1 MSGSKDER
9 ELGKLSSALERA
21 QAELTKR
28 EQALE
33 AAQAERDAAFEDAA
47 AVVRKKVWRCP
58 QTAVIRRTRRRGRGR
73 TARDHRRRIGRL
85 LPPRAAAA
93 HAQAQ
98 GSPWRRLLISSR
110 AAF

>member
-33 AAQAERDAAFEDAA
+33 PRRPSVTPPSRTPPLWCAKKSGD
-47 AVVRKKVWRCP
+47 VRKQR
-58 QTAVIRRTRRRGRGR
+58 
-73 TARDHRRRIGRL
+73 
-85 LPPRAAAA
+85 
-93 HAQAQ
+93 
-98 GSPWRRLLISSR
+98 
-110 AAF
+110 